1 MAIDIL
7 SVKPNVVSTNAGS
20 YSTLIYGAPKS
31 GKTTLVS
38 RFPKCLVLATEK
50 GYGAISGIMALP
62 INSWGE
68 FLQVLSQLKQL
79 KQQETAAKAR
89 GDEFD
94 MPYEV
99 IAIDIIDI
107 LADYCEAYICA
118 REGKDTLG
126 DIAYGAGYKMYGTEL
141 DNKLRSIV
149 QMGYGLVMVSHAQFV
164 GSDDDGGVKSATPT
178 LTKRPKNI
186 VTRLVDNY
194 IYAEVVLDT
203 ENQYQH
209 IAHLRQTPYWEAGSR
224 FKYMPEEIP
233 LTYKALVAAI
243 GEAVRKEA
251 EENGSATTEAKV
263 NDYAVEEVDFL
274 PLKGEVM
281 NIMRNI
287 MASSATVEE
296 QGEKFGQIT
305 QIVEEYLG
313 KDRKVSE
320 ATEAQ
325 IDQLKL
331 IRTALQEK
339 FKGVA

>member
-7 SVKPNVVSTNAGS
+7 SVKPNIVSTNAGS
-20 YSTLIYGAPKS
+20 YSTLLYGAPKS

-50 GYGAISGIMALP
+50 GYSAISGIMALP

-68 FLQVLSQLKQL
+68 FLQALSQLKQL
-79 KQQETAAKAR
+79 KQQQAAAKAR
-89 GDEFD
+89 GEEFD
-94 MPYEV
+94 IPYEV

-126 DIAYGAGYKMYGTEL
+126 DIPYGAGYKMYGTEL

-149 QMGYGLVMVSHAQFV
+149 QMGYGLVMVSHAQFI
-164 GSDDDGGVKSATPT
+164 GTDDDNGIKSATPT

-233 LTYKALVAAI
+233 LTYKALVNAI
-243 GEAVRKEA
+243 EEAVKKEA
-251 EENGSATTEAKV
+251 EEKNAETTEDRV
-263 NDYAVEEVDFL
+263 NDYAVEEVDFAA
-274 PLKGEVM
+274 LKSEVTAYM
-281 NIMRNI
+281 QKIMQ
-287 MASSATVEE
+287 SCKDVEE

-320 ATEAQ
+320 TTEAQ
-325 IDQLKL
+325 ADQLKL
-331 IRTALQEK
+331 IKSALQEK